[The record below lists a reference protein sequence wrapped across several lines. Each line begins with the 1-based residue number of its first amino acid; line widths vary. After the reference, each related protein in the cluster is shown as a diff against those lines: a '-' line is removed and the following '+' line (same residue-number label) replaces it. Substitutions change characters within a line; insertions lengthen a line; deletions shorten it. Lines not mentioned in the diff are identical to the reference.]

1 MKYIL
6 LTLMLALLAHAVLL
20 AQGTTAT
27 DTTDRLRPN
36 LRLAARAYG
45 DSVVLRWG
53 TTTDAAWKVAN
64 SAGYTIERIELQSA
78 KGAPPIR
85 TILTPQPLKPLTIDE
100 WKARYRPEDTL
111 AGAAVQT
118 LYGKAVTSDDDPF
131 GSIYEMY
138 IQQRNMHGFGL
149 MLADMSPGLANGL
162 GLRFVDRN
170 VDRSRT
176 YIYRVYSL
184 ARHPE
189 QPIDTATVVVAAG
202 EVRQTPDVESLTASE
217 GEKEVVLKWN
227 KYEHAV
233 PFSGYFVERSTD
245 GGKSFQRLDRF
256 PFIAA
261 ENTTSGE
268 RKENG
273 AEAQYQIRLEENYR
287 PVQYR
292 VVGFDAFGETSPKS
306 RVITA
311 MGRDRTAPRQALID
325 FPQVVDGTSLKIAW
339 TLDTIEGDMAGFRVG
354 KGVNPEGPFEPIG
367 TMLSKDAREFTD
379 RNVRDLPEYFY
390 VVTIFDTAGNSRNSI
405 ALRGMFPDSIAPESP
420 SGLAGDVDSNGVVR
434 LRWNANGEK
443 DLKGYRVFYANQDDH
458 EYQQLTTDI
467 TNDTT
472 FTDTLTLQTLSREI
486 YYKVVALDNHFNHSG
501 FTSPL
506 TLTKPDVVPP
516 APPLI
521 SDMSVDARGITL
533 AWKPSP
539 SSDVVEHVL
548 YRRASGEEIWKP
560 VARGADRSF
569 TGFTDTTAGIGV
581 VYEYSLDARDDAGH
595 LSPRSNVV
603 SGRVYP
609 SATARNVDGIKGAVD
624 RERKRIVL
632 RWNAPAGVTKIYLYK
647 ATDKGGMTM
656 YRSLDGTATEF
667 VDTEIFSGA
676 TYRYGVKAVTETGG
690 ESSMT
695 TTDQI
700 QYN

>member
-1 MKYIL
+1 MNYIL
-6 LTLMLALLAHAVLL
+6 LTLTLALLAHSALL
-20 AQGTTAT
+20 AQGNPAQ
-27 DTTDRLRPN
+27 DTTDKLRPN
-36 LRLAARAYG
+36 VRMAARAYG

-78 KGAPPIR
+78 KGARPIR
-85 TILTPQPLKPLTIDE
+85 TILTPRPIKPLTIDE

-118 LYGKAVTSDDDPF
+118 LYGKTVASSDDPF

-149 MLADMSPGLANGL
+149 MLADMSPSLADGL

-170 VDRSRT
+170 IDRSKT

-184 ARHPE
+184 ANHPD
-189 QPIDTATVVVAAG
+189 QPIDTATVVIAAA
-202 EVRQTPDVESLTASE
+202 EVQETPNVESLTASE
-217 GEKEVVLKWN
+217 GEKEIVLKWN

-245 GGKSFQRLDRF
+245 GGKSFQRLDKF

-261 ENTTSGE
+261 ENSASGD

-273 AEAQYQIRLEENYR
+273 SEAQYQIKLEENYR
-287 PVQYR
+287 PAQYR

-325 FPQVVDGTSLKIAW
+325 FPQVVDGTSLKITW

-390 VVTIFDTAGNSRNSI
+390 IVTIFDTAGNSRNSI
-405 ALRGMFPDSIAPESP
+405 ALRGMFPDSIPPAIP

-434 LRWNANGEK
+434 LRWNANGEG

-472 FTDTLTLQTLSREI
+472 FSDTLTLRTLSKEI
-486 YYKVVALDNHFNHSG
+486 YYRVVALDNHFNHSK
-501 FTSPL
+501 FTPTL
-506 TLTKPDVVPP
+506 TLKKPDVVAP

-521 SDMSVDARGITL
+521 SDMSVDASGITL

-548 YRRASGEEIWKP
+548 YRR
-560 VARGADRSF
+560 
-569 TGFTDTTAGIGV
+569 
-581 VYEYSLDARDDAGH
+581 
-595 LSPRSNVV
+595 V
-603 SGRVYP
+603 SGDESWNP
-609 SATARNVDGIKGAVD
+609 IAR
-624 RERKRIVL
+624 
-632 RWNAPAGVTKIYLYK
+632 
-647 ATDKGGMTM
+647 
-656 YRSLDGTATEF
+656 
-667 VDTEIFSGA
+667 
-676 TYRYGVKAVTETGG
+676 
-690 ESSMT
+690 
-695 TTDQI
+695 
-700 QYN
+700 